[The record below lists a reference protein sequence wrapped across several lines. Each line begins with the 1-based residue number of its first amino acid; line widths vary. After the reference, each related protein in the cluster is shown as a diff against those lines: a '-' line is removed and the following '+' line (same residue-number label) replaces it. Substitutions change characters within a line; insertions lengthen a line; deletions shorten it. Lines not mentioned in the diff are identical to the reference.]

1 MQSALKVGLALGSG
15 AARGWAHIGIVKA
28 LAKAGIKPDIVVGTS
43 IGALVGAAY
52 LSERMDKLE
61 DRLLALDRLD
71 TARFFKL
78 SASFTGLVNK
88 SRVHDFLTGYIN
100 ADLQIADLSATYAS
114 VATHL
119 HSGRE
124 VWNTEG
130 NLLEAVWSSISL
142 PGLFPPIKQKG
153 RWLIDG
159 GLVNP
164 VPVSVCR
171 ALGADIVIAVNLN
184 GDIIGKHLTPPKP
197 LADNDDDTGL
207 VSRVTDFVSNHTGN
221 IFNDDKKQDDIPNL
235 LDVIA
240 AAVNITQDRIT
251 RSRMAGDPPEILL
264 EPRLAKIGL
273 LEFYRAS
280 EAIAAGE
287 SCVQNALPDI
297 RRLLGTTDNT
307 DTELQ
312 DK

>member
-15 AARGWAHIGIVKA
+15 AARGWAHVGVLNA
-28 LAKAGIKPDIVVGTS
+28 LQKAGIKADIVVGTS

-52 LSERMDKLE
+52 LSGHMKQLE
-61 DRLLALDRLD
+61 SWLADLTRLE

-78 SASFTGLVNK
+78 PATSNGLVNK
-88 SRVHDFLTGYIN
+88 ARFQKFLTEFV
-100 ADLQIADLSATYAS
+100 AAEDLQIADLPAAYAT

-130 NLLEAVWSSISL
+130 NVLEAVWSSISL
-142 PGLFPPIKQKG
+142 PGLFPAIKQKD

-184 GDIIGKHLTPPKP
+184 GDILGKHLQTSLPDSDIENPT
-197 LADNDDDTGL
+197 LAN
-207 VSRVTDFVSNHTGN
+207 RITDFVSNYTGN
-221 IFNDDKKQDDIPNL
+221 LFNGDNEDDDAPDFF
-235 LDVIA
+235 DAIA
-240 AAVNITQDRIT
+240 ASINITQDRIT

-264 EPRLAKIGL
+264 QPRLANIGL

-280 EAIAAGE
+280 EAIEAGE
-287 SCVQNALPDI
+287 SAVQKALPDI
-297 RRLLGTTDNT
+297 RRLLGLAESDDAEN
-307 DTELQ
+307 
-312 DK
+312 

>member
-15 AARGWAHIGIVKA
+15 AARGWSHIGVLKA
-28 LAKAGIKPDIVVGTS
+28 LEKAGIKADIVVGTS

-52 LSERMDKLE
+52 LSGRIEQLE
-61 DRLLALDRLD
+61 GWLGELNRLE

-78 SASFTGLVNK
+78 SASFNGLVNK
-88 SRVHDFLTGYIN
+88 SRLHNFLTEYVAP
-100 ADLQIADLSATYAS
+100 ADMQIADLPAAFGS

-124 VWNTEG
+124 VWNTQG

-142 PGLFPPIKQKG
+142 PGLFPAIKQND

-164 VPVSVCR
+164 VPISVCR

-184 GDIIGKHLTPPKP
+184 GDILGKHLQTSKSASDQDNGG
-197 LADNDDDTGL
+197 LANRITE
-207 VSRVTDFVSNHTGN
+207 FVSNYTGN
-221 IFNDDKKQDDIPNL
+221 LFNGDKEEQDDAPNL
-235 LDVIA
+235 FDAIA
-240 AAVNITQDRIT
+240 ASVNITQDRIT

-264 EPRLAKIGL
+264 QPRLAKIGL

-280 EAIAAGE
+280 EAIEAGE
-287 SCVQNALPDI
+287 RAVQKALPDI
-297 RRLLGTTDNT
+297 RRLLGSSEEND
-307 DTELQ
+307 L
-312 DK
+312 

>member
-15 AARGWAHIGIVKA
+15 SARGWAHVGILNA
-28 LAKAGIKPDIVVGTS
+28 LQKAGIKADIVVGTS
-43 IGALVGAAY
+43 IGALVGASY
-52 LSERMDKLE
+52 LSGHLNQLE
-61 DRLLALDRLD
+61 NWLADLTRFE

-78 SASFTGLVNK
+78 PAASHGLVDK
-88 SRVHDFLTGYIN
+88 ARFQKFLTECV
-100 ADLQIADLSATYAS
+100 AEEDLQIADLSAAFAT

-130 NLLEAVWSSISL
+130 NVLEAVWTSISL
-142 PGLFPPIKQKG
+142 PGLFPAIKQND

-184 GDIIGKHLTPPKP
+184 GDILGKHLQTSMPDSDIENPT
-197 LADNDDDTGL
+197 LA
-207 VSRVTDFVSNHTGN
+207 SRISDFVSNYTGN
-221 IFNDDKKQDDIPNL
+221 LFNGDKKDDTP
-235 LDVIA
+235 DFFDAIA
-240 AAVNITQDRIT
+240 ASVNITQDRIT

-264 EPRLAKIGL
+264 QPRLANIGL

-280 EAIAAGE
+280 EAIEAGE
-287 SCVQNALPDI
+287 SAVQKALPDI
-297 RRLLGTTDNT
+297 RHLLGLAESDDAEN
-307 DTELQ
+307 
-312 DK
+312 

>member
-15 AARGWAHIGIVKA
+15 AARGWAHIGVLKA
-28 LAKAGIKPDIVVGTS
+28 LEKTGIKADIVVGTS

-52 LSERMDKLE
+52 LSGRIAHLE
-61 DRLLALDRLD
+61 SWLADLNRLE

-78 SASFTGLVNK
+78 STAFTGLVNK
-88 SRVHDFLTGYIN
+88 ARLHDFLTEYVAP
-100 ADLQIADLSATYAS
+100 ADLQIADLPAAFGS

-124 VWNTEG
+124 VWNTQG
-130 NLLEAVWSSISL
+130 NVLEAVWSSISL
-142 PGLFPPIKQKG
+142 PGLFPAIKQND

-184 GDIIGKHLTPPKP
+184 CDILDKHIHLPVAANHNENTGF
-197 LADNDDDTGL
+197 ADRITE
-207 VSRVTDFVSNHTGN
+207 FVSSYTGN
-221 IFNDDKKQDDIPNL
+221 FFNSDKNCDDAPNL
-235 LDVIA
+235 FDAIA
-240 AAVNITQDRIT
+240 ASVNITQDRIT

-264 EPRLAKIGL
+264 QPRLAKIGL
-273 LEFYRAS
+273 LEFYRAG

-287 SCVQNALPDI
+287 RAVQKALPDI
-297 RRLLGTTDNT
+297 RGSLGIPDNS
-307 DTELQ
+307 DPGN
-312 DK
+312 

>member
-1 MQSALKVGLALGSG
+1 MQSALKIGLALGSG
-15 AARGWAHIGIVKA
+15 AARGWSHIGVLKA
-28 LAKAGIKPDIVVGTS
+28 LEKAGIKADIVVGTS

-52 LSERMDKLE
+52 LSGRIEQLE
-61 DRLLALDRLD
+61 SWLGELNRLE

-78 SASFTGLVNK
+78 SASFNGLVNK
-88 SRVHDFLTGYIN
+88 SRLHDFLTEYVAP
-100 ADLQIADLSATYAS
+100 ADMQIADLPAAYGS

-124 VWNTEG
+124 VWNTQG

-142 PGLFPPIKQKG
+142 PGLFPAIKQKD

-184 GDIIGKHLTPPKP
+184 GDILGKHLHTSSPISDQDNGG
-197 LADNDDDTGL
+197 LADRITE
-207 VSRVTDFVSNHTGN
+207 FVSNYTGN
-221 IFNDDKKQDDIPNL
+221 FFNGDKQEQDDAPNL
-235 LDVIA
+235 FDAIA
-240 AAVNITQDRIT
+240 ASVNITQDRLT

-264 EPRLAKIGL
+264 QPRLANIGL
-273 LEFYRAS
+273 LEFYHAG
-280 EAIAAGE
+280 EAIEAGE
-287 SCVQNALPDI
+287 RAVQKALPDI
-297 RRLLGTTDNT
+297 HRLLGSSG
-307 DTELQ
+307 ESEP
-312 DK
+312 

>member
-1 MQSALKVGLALGSG
+1 MQPALKVGLALGSG
-15 AARGWAHIGIVKA
+15 AARGWAHIGILKA
-28 LAKAGIKPDIVVGTS
+28 LEQAGIKADIVVGTS

-52 LSERMDKLE
+52 LSGRIDKLE
-61 DRLLALDRLD
+61 SWLANLNRLE
-71 TARFFKL
+71 TARFFTL
-78 SASFTGLVNK
+78 SAAFTGLVNK
-88 SRVHDFLTGYIN
+88 ARLHEFLTEYVAP
-100 ADLQIADLSATYAS
+100 ADLQIADLPAAYGS

-124 VWNTEG
+124 VWNTQG

-142 PGLFPPIKQKG
+142 PGLFPAIKQND

-184 GDIIGKHLTPPKP
+184 GDILGKHLQPPSMP
-197 LADNDDDTGL
+197 VNDADNASLANRITE
-207 VSRVTDFVSNHTGN
+207 FVSSYTGN
-221 IFNDDKKQDDIPNL
+221 FFNGDKTAGDDAPNL
-235 LDVIA
+235 FDAIA
-240 AAVNITQDRIT
+240 ASVNITQDRIT

-264 EPRLAKIGL
+264 QPRLAKIGL
-273 LEFYRAS
+273 LEFYRAG

-287 SCVQNALPDI
+287 RAVQKALPDI
-297 RRLLGTTDNT
+297 RRSLGMPENGEHGD
-307 DTELQ
+307 
-312 DK
+312 

>member
-1 MQSALKVGLALGSG
+1 MQTALKVGLALGSG
-15 AARGWAHIGIVKA
+15 AARGWAHIGVLKA
-28 LAKAGIKPDIVVGTS
+28 LEKAGIKADIVVGTS

-52 LSERMDKLE
+52 LSGRIDKLE
-61 DRLLALDRLD
+61 SWLANLNRLE

-78 SASFTGLVNK
+78 SVAFTGLVNK
-88 SRVHDFLTGYIN
+88 ARLHAFLTEYVAP
-100 ADLQIADLSATYAS
+100 ADLQIADLPASYAS

-130 NLLEAVWSSISL
+130 NVLEAVWSSISL
-142 PGLFPPIKQKG
+142 PGLFPAIKQND

-184 GDIIGKHLTPPKP
+184 GDILGKHIQPPVAVNP
-197 LADNDDDTGL
+197 NENAGF
-207 VSRVTDFVSNHTGN
+207 TDRITEFVSSYTGN
-221 IFNDDKKQDDIPNL
+221 FFNGDKNRDDAPNL
-235 LDVIA
+235 FDAIA
-240 AAVNITQDRIT
+240 ASVNITQDRIT

-264 EPRLAKIGL
+264 QPRLAKIGL
-273 LEFYRAS
+273 LEFYRAG

-287 SCVQNALPDI
+287 RAVQKALPDI
-297 RRLLGTTDNT
+297 RRSLAIPDNS
-307 DTELQ
+307 DSGN
-312 DK
+312 

>member
-1 MQSALKVGLALGSG
+1 MQAGLKVGLALGSG
-15 AARGWAHIGIVKA
+15 AARGWAHIGIIKSLVA
-28 LAKAGIKPDIVVGTS
+28 AGIKPDVVAGTS

-52 LSERMDKLE
+52 LSGSLDKLE
-61 DRLLALDRLD
+61 NWLMNLNRLE

-78 SASFTGLVNK
+78 TAGFNGFVNK
-88 SRVHDFLTGYIN
+88 SRLHDFLTEYVAP
-100 ADLQIADLSATYAS
+100 ADLQIADLPAAYAS

-124 VWNTEG
+124 VWNMQG
-130 NLLEAVWSSISL
+130 NVLEAVWSSISL
-142 PGLFPPIKQKG
+142 PGLFPAIKQQD

-184 GDIIGKHLTPPKP
+184 GDILGKHLQPPVSVENSENVS
-197 LADNDDDTGL
+197 LAN
-207 VSRVTDFVSNHTGN
+207 RITDFVGNYTGN
-221 IFNDDKKQDDIPNL
+221 LFNGDKVQDDTPNL
-235 LDVIA
+235 FDAIA
-240 AAVNITQDRIT
+240 ASVNITQDRIT
-251 RSRMAGDPPEILL
+251 RSRMAGDPPEVLL
-264 EPRLAKIGL
+264 QPRLAKIGL

-287 SCVQNALPDI
+287 RAVQKALPDI
-297 RRLLGTTDNT
+297 RRLLALPDPESIEN
-307 DTELQ
+307 
-312 DK
+312 

>member
-15 AARGWAHIGIVKA
+15 AARGWSHIGVLKA
-28 LAKAGIKPDIVVGTS
+28 LEKAGIKADIVVGTS

-52 LSERMDKLE
+52 LSGRIAQLE
-61 DRLLALDRLD
+61 SWLGELNRLE

-78 SASFTGLVNK
+78 SASFNGLVNK
-88 SRVHDFLTGYIN
+88 SRLHNFLTEYVAP
-100 ADLQIADLSATYAS
+100 ADMQIADLPAAYGS

-124 VWNTEG
+124 VWNTQG

-142 PGLFPPIKQKG
+142 PGLFPAIKQND

-184 GDIIGKHLTPPKP
+184 GDILGKHLQTSSPASDQDNGG
-197 LADNDDDTGL
+197 LADRITE
-207 VSRVTDFVSNHTGN
+207 FVSNYTGN
-221 IFNDDKKQDDIPNL
+221 FFNGDKEEQDDAPNL
-235 LDVIA
+235 FDAIA
-240 AAVNITQDRIT
+240 ASVNITQDRIT

-264 EPRLAKIGL
+264 QPRLAKIGL

-280 EAIAAGE
+280 EAIEAGE
-287 SCVQNALPDI
+287 RAVQKALPDI
-297 RRLLGTTDNT
+297 RRLLGSSEENDA
-307 DTELQ
+307 
-312 DK
+312 

>member
-15 AARGWAHIGIVKA
+15 AARGWAHIGVLKA
-28 LAKAGIKPDIVVGTS
+28 LEKAGIKADIVVGTS
-43 IGALVGAAY
+43 IGALVGASY
-52 LSERMDKLE
+52 LSGRIEQLE
-61 DRLLALDRLD
+61 NWLANLNRLE

-78 SASFTGLVNK
+78 PATYTGLVNK
-88 SRVHDFLTGYIN
+88 ARLQGFLTEHVAA
-100 ADLQIADLSATYAS
+100 ADLQIADLPAAYAS

-130 NLLEAVWSSISL
+130 NVLEAVWSSISL
-142 PGLFPPIKQKG
+142 PGLFPAIKQKD

-184 GDIIGKHLTPPKP
+184 GDILGKHLQTSA
-197 LADNDDDTGL
+197 ADSNPENTGFAN
-207 VSRVTDFVSNHTGN
+207 RITEFVSSYTGN
-221 IFNDDKKQDDIPNL
+221 LFNGDKKEDDAPNL
-235 LDVIA
+235 FDAIA
-240 AAVNITQDRIT
+240 ASVNITQDRIT

-264 EPRLAKIGL
+264 QPRLAKIGL

-287 SCVQNALPDI
+287 QAVQKALPDI
-297 RRLLGTTDNT
+297 RRLLALSESDDVEN
-307 DTELQ
+307 
-312 DK
+312 

>member
-1 MQSALKVGLALGSG
+1 MQSALKVGLALGGG
-15 AARGWAHIGIVKA
+15 AARGWAHIGVLKA
-28 LAKAGIKPDIVVGTS
+28 LEKAGIKADIVVGTS

-52 LSERMDKLE
+52 LSGRIEQLE
-61 DRLLALDRLD
+61 GWLGELNRLE

-78 SASFTGLVNK
+78 SASFNGLVNK
-88 SRVHDFLTGYIN
+88 SRLHDFLTQYVAP
-100 ADLQIADLSATYAS
+100 ADMQIADLPAAYGS

-124 VWNTEG
+124 VWNTQG
-130 NLLEAVWSSISL
+130 NVLEAVWSSISL
-142 PGLFPPIKQKG
+142 PGLFPAIKQHD

-184 GDIIGKHLTPPKP
+184 GDILGKHIQPPVAANHIENTGF
-197 LADNDDDTGL
+197 ADRITE
-207 VSRVTDFVSNHTGN
+207 FVSSYTSNF
-221 IFNDDKKQDDIPNL
+221 FNGDKNRDDPPNL
-235 LDVIA
+235 FDAIA
-240 AAVNITQDRIT
+240 ASVNITQDRIT

-264 EPRLAKIGL
+264 QPRLAKIGL

-280 EAIAAGE
+280 EAIEAGE
-287 SCVQNALPDI
+287 HAVQKALPDI
-297 RRLLGTTDNT
+297 RQLLGTSEGND
-307 DTELQ
+307 L
-312 DK
+312 